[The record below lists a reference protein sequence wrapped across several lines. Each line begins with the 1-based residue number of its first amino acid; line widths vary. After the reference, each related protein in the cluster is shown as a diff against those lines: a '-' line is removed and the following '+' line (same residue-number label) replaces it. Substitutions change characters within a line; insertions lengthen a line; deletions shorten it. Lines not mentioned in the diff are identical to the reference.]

1 MKPIMIQNPL
11 AIAAWLTLASAAQAT
26 EPAEPVEPTEPVT
39 AATAVT
45 VKRPKICLVLSGGG
59 ARGAAHT
66 GVLRVLEELRI
77 PIHCITGTSMGAL
90 VGGAYATG
98 MSIDEMDA
106 VNAGITVEKLF
117 KEKPPRQELM
127 MRRKVDDYINFVGPE
142 IGLGSE
148 EATLTKGV
156 VSGVQLETVLRQ
168 LSKVRGYYNF
178 DALPIQFRAVA
189 TDLVTGKAVVFNEGD
204 MANVMR
210 ASMSVPGAVAPAEIG
225 GMLLVD
231 GMLTS
236 NLPVAAARE
245 LGADVV
251 IAVNVGTPLLKR
263 SQLNSVFGVAGQ
275 MLSILTE
282 QNVQASIASLKP
294 DDILISPD
302 LGDFSTG
309 DFNNLAKISPLGEV
323 AARQVA
329 DQLSR
334 FSVSPQEY
342 TALRARQQARIAPD
356 LAPVD
361 EIRFVNLKR
370 VNPDEIRH
378 VMVTAAKQPIDQGE
392 LDADMRRLYGTGD
405 FEHVNFRTLS
415 EGEHRVL
422 AIDAVEKSWG
432 PNYLRFGL
440 GLDTDFGSETHASL
454 MASYRMTW
462 LNSRGAEWRTDL
474 SVGGINRLRSEFY
487 QPFAA
492 GHSWFVAPS
501 LEVAQRLV
509 SVYAGDSRVAIYS
522 LSESRAGL
530 DLGRNFYQ
538 YGQLR
543 LGVVAGRVKQ
553 ELDTGRVV
561 VGPASDRIQTG
572 GFSAHLFMDR
582 LDSVLFPRSGWQ
594 SHANIYN
601 SSTDMGA
608 DFGYTKWDFD
618 ASVAYSLGENTFN
631 FAMAAGGSL
640 GGKRIPGYDKFQLGG
655 FLRQSGYATGQ
666 LMGEE
671 LVFGRAMYY
680 RRISPGKLLEGLYG
694 GVSFEIGR
702 VSKPLVP
709 ENLETWRR
717 SVAAFVGMDTYVGP
731 LYFGLGRAADGAT
744 SIYLVLGPA
753 F

>member
-1 MKPIMIQNPL
+1 MKPALRLPL
-11 AIAAWLTLASAAQAT
+11 AVAAGLLLAHAAQAS
-26 EPAEPVEPTEPVT
+26 EPAEH
-39 AATAVT
+39 AATAQT
-45 VKRPKICLVLSGGG
+45 VKRPKVCLVLSGGG

-66 GVLRVLEELRI
+66 GVLRVLEELRV

-98 MSIDEMDA
+98 MSVDEMDK

-127 MRRKVDDYINFVGPE
+127 MRRKADDYINFVGPE

-168 LSKVRGYYNF
+168 LSKVRGYYSF

-189 TDLVTGKAVVFNEGD
+189 TDLVTGKAVVFKEGD

-236 NLPVAAARE
+236 NLPVAAARA

-263 SQLNSVFGVAGQ
+263 HQLNSVFGVAGQ

-309 DFNNLAKISPLGEV
+309 DFNNLTKISPLGET
-323 AARQVA
+323 AARQMA
-329 DQLSR
+329 EQLSR
-334 FSVSPQEY
+334 YSVSPEEY
-342 TALRARQQARIAPD
+342 AALRARQQAKIAPD

-370 VNPDEIRH
+370 VNPEEAKY
-378 VMVTAAKQPIDQGE
+378 VMVTAVKQPIDQAE

-454 MASYRMTW
+454 MASYRATW
-462 LNSRGAEWRTDL
+462 LNARGAEWRTDL
-474 SVGGINRLRSEFY
+474 SVGGNSRLRSEFY

-492 GHSWFVAPS
+492 GHSWFVAPA
-501 LEVAQRLV
+501 LEVSQRQV

-522 LSESRAGL
+522 LFESQARL

-543 LGVVAGRVKQ
+543 LGLVGGRVKQ

-561 VGPASDRIQTG
+561 GPNSAHIRTA
-572 GFSAHLFMDR
+572 GFAAHLFMDR

-594 SHANIYN
+594 SHANVYN
-601 SSTDMGA
+601 SSTDLGA
-608 DFGYTKWDFD
+608 EFGYTKWDFD
-618 ASVAYSLGENTFN
+618 VSLAYSLGENTFN
-631 FAMAAGGSL
+631 VALAAGGGL
-640 GGKRIPGYDKFQLGG
+640 GNKRIPGYDKFQLGG

-666 LMGEE
+666 LMGED
-671 LVFGRAMYY
+671 LAFGRLMYY

-702 VSKPLVP
+702 VSKPLLP
-709 ENLETWRR
+709 ENLETWRK
-717 SVAAFVGMDTYVGP
+717 SVAAFVGMDTFVGP

-744 SIYLVLGPA
+744 SLYLVLGPA

>member
-1 MKPIMIQNPL
+1 K
-11 AIAAWLTLASAAQAT
+11 
-26 EPAEPVEPTEPVT
+26 
-39 AATAVT
+39 
-45 VKRPKICLVLSGGG
+45 
-59 ARGAAHT
+59 
-66 GVLRVLEELRI
+66 
-77 PIHCITGTSMGAL
+77 
-90 VGGAYATG
+90 
-98 MSIDEMDA
+98 

-117 KEKPPRQELM
+117 REKPPRQELI
-127 MRRKVDDYINFVGPE
+127 MRRKSDDYINFIGPE

-168 LSKVRGYYNF
+168 LSKVRGYYSF
-178 DALPIQFRAVA
+178 DALPIQFRAIA
-189 TDLVTGKAVVFNEGD
+189 TDLVTGKAVVFKEGD

-263 SQLNSVFGVAGQ
+263 QQLNSVFGVAGQ

-294 DDILISPD
+294 HDILISPD

-309 DFNNLAKISPLGEV
+309 DFNNLPKISPLGAV
-323 AARQVA
+323 AARQMTE
-329 DQLSR
+329 QLSR
-334 FSVSPQEY
+334 YSVPPEEY
-342 TALRARQQARIAPD
+342 AALRLRQQARILPD

-370 VNPDEIRH
+370 VNPEEIRH
-378 VMVTAAKQPIDQGE
+378 VLVTAPKQPIDQGE

-405 FEHVNFRTLS
+405 FEHVNFRTLT

-440 GLDTDFGSETHASL
+440 GLDTDFGSETSASL

-462 LNSRGAEWRTDL
+462 LNQRGAEWRTDL
-474 SVGGINRLRSEFY
+474 SVGGHNRLRTEFY

-501 LEVAQRLV
+501 LEASQRLV
-509 SVYAGDSRVAIYS
+509 SVYADDARVAIYS
-522 LSESRAGL
+522 LTEGQARV

-543 LGVVAGRVKQ
+543 LGVTGGQVKQ
-553 ELDTGRVV
+553 ELDTGRLV
-561 VGPASDRIQTG
+561 VGVASERIQTG
-572 GFSAHLFMDR
+572 GFSAHLFLDR
-582 LDSVLFPRSGWQ
+582 IDSVLFPRSGWQ

-601 SSTDMGA
+601 SSTALGA
-608 DFGYTKWDFD
+608 DFGYTKWDAD
-618 ASVAYSLGENTFN
+618 ASVAYSVGENTFN
-631 FAMAAGGSL
+631 FAVAAGGGL
-640 GGKRIPGYDKFQLGG
+640 GNGRIPGYDNFRLGG

-666 LMGEE
+666 LMGED
-671 LVFGRAMYY
+671 LAFGRVMYY
-680 RRISPGKLLEGLYG
+680 RRISPGKLLEGMYG

-702 VSKPLVP
+702 ISNPLLP
-709 ENLETWRR
+709 ENLETWRK
-717 SVAAFVGMDTYVGP
+717 SVAAFVGIDTFVGP

-744 SIYLVLGPA
+744 SLYLVLGPA